1 MIFEVKPLEASE
13 LRKLYICS
21 VMNMDDMM
29 IEAENFDMKYMS
41 SDDGVKSHEGDP
53 FLLSMIY
60 VN

>member
-13 LRKLYICS
+13 LKKLYICS

-29 IEAENFDMKYMS
+29 IEAENFDMVYMS
-41 SDDGVKSHEGDP
+41 SDDGVKSHQDDP
-53 FLLSMIY
+53 FLLSMLY

>member
-21 VMNMDDMM
+21 IMNMDDMM

>member
-21 VMNMDDMM
+21 VMNMEDMM
-29 IEAENFDMKYMS
+29 IEAEHFDMKYMS

-53 FLLSMIY
+53 FLLSMLY